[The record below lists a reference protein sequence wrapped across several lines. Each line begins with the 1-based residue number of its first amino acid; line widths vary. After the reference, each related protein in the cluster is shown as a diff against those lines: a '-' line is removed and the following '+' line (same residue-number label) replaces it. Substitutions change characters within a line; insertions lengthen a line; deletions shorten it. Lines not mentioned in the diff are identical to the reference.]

1 MIAYVHGSLFE
12 SPAKVLVNTV
22 NTVGVMGKGI
32 AKTFKQIYPEMFALY
47 QRYCEEGQLE
57 VGKLFLYKTPH
68 KWVLNFPTKENWRQP
83 SEPEYVERGLQK
95 FVETYAIKG
104 ITSVA
109 FPELGCGN
117 GGLDWEGVVRPLM
130 ERYLARLPIDVFIYL
145 YDREPRKPEHFD
157 VSSMSRWLH
166 SEPQALPFDEVW
178 RDLATALKQQ
188 ITLCSLNGGET
199 FSAQAVAQGQP
210 GIVLRG
216 VRYQVVAR
224 ETAGTDATEVRLDG
238 TDGILIPKACLF
250 ELWQNIRSYGFCTAG
265 VMPPSLSGLA
275 DYVMAAL
282 AKLTYLVPVKISTPS
297 EQSSGVESGLRLHA
311 PSAKSS
317 RSQRPPLQ
325 PVSSE

>member
-32 AKTFKQIYPEMFALY
+32 AKTFKQVYPEMFTLY
-47 QRYCEEGQLE
+47 QKYCEEGQLA

-68 KWVLNFPTKENWRQP
+68 KWVLNFPTKVNWRQP

-130 ERYLARLPIDVFIYL
+130 VRYLAKLPIDVFIYL
-145 YDREPRKPEHFD
+145 HDRGQRTPEHFD

-178 RDLATALKQQ
+178 RDLATALKRQVS
-188 ITLCSLNGGET
+188 LCSLNGGET
-199 FSAQAVAQGQP
+199 FSAQVIAQGQS
-210 GIVLRG
+210 GIVMRG
-216 VRYQVVAR
+216 VRYQEVAR
-224 ETAGTDATEVRLDG
+224 ESAGADANEVCPLGMDAV
-238 TDGILIPKACLF
+238 LIPKGCLF
-250 ELWQNIRSYGFCTAG
+250 ELWQNIRSYGFCTVN
-265 VMPPSLSGLA
+265 VMPSSLSELA

-282 AKLTYLVPVKISTPS
+282 ATLTYLIPVKISTPS
-297 EQSSGVESGLRLHA
+297 EQTVGVESGLRLHA
-311 PSAKSS
+311 PPAKSS
-317 RSQRPPLQ
+317 RSQRPALQ
-325 PVSSE
+325 PVSSV